1 MSLVFFFLRY
11 EAFFKGIEG
20 ESCIILYNNSQK
32 KTTIF
37 FSPNKPLE
45 EREPQCQKIDLFSL
59 SLSLEPGFSCFLFIS
74 LELNISLLKKIKGFV
89 LENTLHNMII
99 QCKQF

>member
-32 KTTIF
+32 KTQF
-37 FSPNKPLE
+37 FSPQIN
-45 EREPQCQKIDLFSL
+45 
-59 SLSLEPGFSCFLFIS
+59 
-74 LELNISLLKKIKGFV
+74 
-89 LENTLHNMII
+89 H
-99 QCKQF
+99 